1 MMFGCKY
8 VNSVL
13 EVIGTRQADEKGIKD
28 LLKQLQQMEALLPD

>member
-13 EVIGTRQADEKGIKD
+13 EVIGTRQANEKGVND
-28 LLKQLQQMEALLPD
+28 LLQQLQQMEALLPD